1 MRCKGRWNEGDG
13 RIRIP
18 RVPIYFMA
26 FRDPVDKNLLRMEA
40 RRFAARCEG
49 QVSLIERA
57 DTLREVS
64 RLASLITLPFSLIED
79 ETARDGLRLVQM
91 RAEDRAREL
100 IHEQLQNFVRAEEN
114 QREKLKRAM
123 LETWPN
129 LTGRLGHLRVWAQ
142 NKLLAAEQ
150 QNS

>member
-1 MRCKGRWNEGDG
+1 
-13 RIRIP
+13 
-18 RVPIYFMA
+18 MA

-40 RRFAARCEG
+40 RRFVARCEG

-64 RLASLITLPFSLIED
+64 RLATLISLPFALIED
-79 ETARDGLRLVQM
+79 DSARDGLRLVQM

-100 IHEQLQNFVRAEEN
+100 ILEQLQTFVRAEDN
-114 QREKLKRAM
+114 QREKLKRGM
-123 LETWPN
+123 LDAWTN
-129 LTGRLGHLRVWAQ
+129 LTGPIGHLRTWAQ
-142 NKLLAAEQ
+142 NKLMAAEQ